1 MFQQFWQLVWK
12 WSMVGFI
19 QKLKDCEELASK
31 TLKEMCETRQVLVGS
46 IYRMLSPL
54 LLLSLHNLYKSCV
67 MSLVLK
73 VFELIFVWLGSSS
86 CHRRDPV
93 CRIFLNIKTFWPHES
108 WARVDMKE
116 NESTCLMRREVVYMY
131 EIKGRNAEALTN
143 KVSLELRI
151 QVSFRNSQSGFR
163 EGFGKV
169 LGRFCDKF
177 REGSVEVLA
186 SEIPCEG
193 RFQERFRVGSEDS
206 KEVDRR
212 GTLWEGPKK
221 CCMGKVDKRANCPMN
236 CVSNILLLLL
246 GISPELIFVKQLPKE
261 VLVET
266 AQKPIS
272 SKVLTVH
279 CRL

>member
-1 MFQQFWQLVWK
+1 
-12 WSMVGFI
+12 
-19 QKLKDCEELASK
+19 
-31 TLKEMCETRQVLVGS
+31 
-46 IYRMLSPL
+46 
-54 LLLSLHNLYKSCV
+54 
-67 MSLVLK
+67 
-73 VFELIFVWLGSSS
+73 
-86 CHRRDPV
+86 
-93 CRIFLNIKTFWPHES
+93 
-108 WARVDMKE
+108 MKE

-169 LGRFCDKF
+169 LGRFCDEF

-212 GTLWEGPKK
+212 GTL
-221 CCMGKVDKRANCPMN
+221 
-236 CVSNILLLLL
+236 
-246 GISPELIFVKQLPKE
+246 
-261 VLVET
+261 
-266 AQKPIS
+266 
-272 SKVLTVH
+272 
-279 CRL
+279 

>member
-1 MFQQFWQLVWK
+1 
-12 WSMVGFI
+12 
-19 QKLKDCEELASK
+19 
-31 TLKEMCETRQVLVGS
+31 
-46 IYRMLSPL
+46 
-54 LLLSLHNLYKSCV
+54 
-67 MSLVLK
+67 
-73 VFELIFVWLGSSS
+73 
-86 CHRRDPV
+86 
-93 CRIFLNIKTFWPHES
+93 
-108 WARVDMKE
+108 MKE

-212 GTLWEGPKK
+212 GTL
-221 CCMGKVDKRANCPMN
+221 
-236 CVSNILLLLL
+236 
-246 GISPELIFVKQLPKE
+246 
-261 VLVET
+261 
-266 AQKPIS
+266 
-272 SKVLTVH
+272 
-279 CRL
+279 